1 MDRNTLVGQLELLN
15 ISFTSSQID
24 NLFLFMEDTLEAN
37 TRFNLTAIK
46 DRDEFVEKM
55 IFDSAI
61 ALYDLD
67 IDNKKIIDIGTGAGF
82 PGMVLKI
89 LRPNADVTLL
99 DSTKKKIDHLNELSN
114 KYDLKISGISERA
127 EVFARKNVE
136 KFDYA
141 FARAV
146 SSLNIL
152 LELIA
157 PILKVGGTFVALKG
171 KNVDVEIKE
180 AKNAL
185 KILGLEITKI
195 NNFTLPI
202 SKEERNIV
210 LIKKIK
216 PTSNKYSREYNQIK
230 KRPL

>member
-46 DRDEFVEKM
+46 DKDEFVEKM

-67 IDNKKIIDIGTGAGF
+67 IDNKEIIDIGTGAGF

-89 LRPNADVTLL
+89 LRPSADVTLL
-99 DSTKKKIDHLNELSN
+99 DSTKKKIDHLNELSS
-114 KYDLKISGISERA
+114 KYNLKISGISERA
-127 EVFARKNVE
+127 EVFARKNEE

-157 PILKVGGTFVALKG
+157 PILKVGGKFVALKG

-180 AKNAL
+180 ANNAL

-216 PTSNKYSREYNQIK
+216 PTSSKYPREYNQIK

>member
-1 MDRNTLVGQLELLN
+1 MNRKTLVGQLELLN

-55 IFDSAI
+55 IFDSAL

-180 AKNAL
+180 ANNAL

-195 NNFTLPI
+195 NKFTLPI

-216 PTSNKYSREYNQIK
+216 PTSNKYPREYNQIK

>member
-1 MDRNTLVGQLELLN
+1 MDRNTLVGQLESLN

-24 NLFLFMEDTLEAN
+24 NLFLFMQDTLEAN

-99 DSTKKKIDHLNELSN
+99 DSTKKKIDHLNELSD
-114 KYDLKISGISERA
+114 KYNLKIFGISERA

-136 KFDYA
+136 KYDYA

-180 AKNAL
+180 VNNAL

-216 PTSNKYSREYNQIK
+216 PTSNKYPREYNQIK

>member
-1 MDRNTLVGQLELLN
+1 MDRKTLVGQLELLN
-15 ISFTSSQID
+15 ISFTSFQID

-46 DRDEFVEKM
+46 DKDEFVEKM

-114 KYDLKISGISERA
+114 KYNLKISGISERA

-180 AKNAL
+180 ANNAL

-216 PTSNKYSREYNQIK
+216 PTSSKYPREYNQIK

>member
-1 MDRNTLVGQLELLN
+1 MDRNTLVGQLESLN

-61 ALYDLD
+61 ALYDLE

-99 DSTKKKIDHLNELSN
+99 DSTKKKIDHLNELSS
-114 KYDLKISGISERA
+114 KYNLKISGISERA

-136 KFDYA
+136 KYDYA

-180 AKNAL
+180 ANNSL

-216 PTSNKYSREYNQIK
+216 PTSSKYPREYNQIK

>member
-1 MDRNTLVGQLELLN
+1 M
-15 ISFTSSQID
+15 
-24 NLFLFMEDTLEAN
+24 
-37 TRFNLTAIK
+37 NLTAITDYEGVFIKHFYDSLLLTEITK
-46 DRDEFVEKM
+46 D
-55 IFDSAI
+55 FDNLVDVGS
-61 ALYDLD
+61 
-67 IDNKKIIDIGTGAGF
+67 GAGF

-89 LRPNADVTLL
+89 LRPSADVTLL
-99 DSTKKKIDHLNELSN
+99 DSTKKKIDHLNELSS
-114 KYDLKISGISERA
+114 KYNLKISGISERA
-127 EVFARKNVE
+127 EVFARKNEE

-157 PILKVGGTFVALKG
+157 PILKVGGKFVALKG

-180 AKNAL
+180 ANNAL

-216 PTSNKYSREYNQIK
+216 PTSSKYPREYNQIK

>member
-24 NLFLFMEDTLEAN
+24 NLFLFMQDTLEAN

-46 DRDEFVEKM
+46 DIDEFVEKM

-114 KYDLKISGISERA
+114 KYNLQISGISERA

-180 AKNAL
+180 ANNAL

-216 PTSNKYSREYNQIK
+216 PTSNKYPREYNQIK